1 MTSPST
7 SSLTTPA
14 PGSGHGR
21 RIGIVAA
28 QWHAD
33 IVETLMAGAIDTLR
47 SAGVAESDI
56 VIARV
61 PGSYEI
67 PVAAAAMIASQHVD
81 AVITLG
87 VIVRGETAHFEYVA
101 SPVAHALMDLSVQSG
116 VPCMLGVLT
125 TETIEQA
132 WERTGGIHGH
142 KGRESAAGALDLAAT
157 LTRLRTTKP

>member
-1 MTSPST
+1 MTTPSAA
-7 SSLTTPA
+7 SLTTPT

-33 IVETLMAGAIDTLR
+33 IVETLMVGAIDTLR

-67 PVAAAAMIASQHVD
+67 PVAVAAMIASQHVD

-101 SPVAHALMDLSVQSG
+101 
-116 VPCMLGVLT
+116 
-125 TETIEQA
+125 
-132 WERTGGIHGH
+132 
-142 KGRESAAGALDLAAT
+142 
-157 LTRLRTTKP
+157 

>member
-1 MTSPST
+1 MTTTST
-7 SSLTTPA
+7 SLALTA
-14 PGSGHGR
+14 SGSGR

-33 IVETLMAGAIDTLR
+33 IVEMLVVGAIDTLR

-67 PVAAAAMIASQHVD
+67 PVAASTMIATQRVD

-101 SPVAHALMDLSVQSG
+101 SPVAHALMDLSVRSG
-116 VPCMLGVLT
+116 VPCMFGVLT
-125 TETIEQA
+125 TENIEQA

-142 KGRESAAGALDLAAT
+142 KGRESAAGALDLVAT
-157 LTRLRTTKP
+157 LTQLRTTKP